1 MVAGTGVRGCEFMTG
16 GRMICLGRTGRNFA
30 AGMSGGFAYV
40 LDDDNRFRRRCN
52 PSMVDLE
59 QMDLED
65 EDAVWLKQ
73 IISTHY
79 EQTTSHRAAEI
90 LADWDTQLQRFVR
103 VFPHEYRR
111 VLTEQAAKAEL
122 EKETAHG

>member
-1 MVAGTGVRGCEFMTG
+1 MV
-16 GRMICLGRTGRNFA
+16 CLGRTGRNFA

-52 PSMVDLE
+52 PAMVDLE
-59 QMDLED
+59 QMSAED
-65 EDAVWLKQ
+65 DDTKWLKH
-73 IISTHY
+73 IITKHY
-79 EQTTSHRAAEI
+79 EQTASPRAAEI
-90 LADWDTQLQRFVR
+90 LADWETQLQRFVR

-111 VLTEQAAKAEL
+111 VLAEQTLKAET